1 MGKRFMI
8 TNDILN
14 EVILQLDE
22 EQKQR
27 ILASHKEYCVLYLHI
42 FNAGSFTSCTLTN
55 YLERYS
61 NVSDSGNAICY
72 TSKIQEII
80 EYDNDEKEIQNN
92 IAENI
97 ANLFKHLDGKQNR
110 KGIFTHYRRIDPG
123 CAEKAIQ
130 ELYYF
135 EKTGGYYLLGLE
147 LCLFLEAAVIKSVN
161 SQY

>member
-1 MGKRFMI
+1 MI
-8 TNDILN
+8 TRDNFN
-14 EVILQLDE
+14 EVVLQLSEDD
-22 EQKQR
+22 KQR
-27 ILASHKEYCVLYLHI
+27 ILSSNKEYCVLYLHI
-42 FNAGSFTSCTLTN
+42 SNAGSFTSCTLTN

-80 EYDNDEKEIQNN
+80 EYDNSEKEIENN

-123 CAEKAIQ
+123 YADKAIRK
-130 ELYYF
+130 LYYF

-147 LCLFLEAAVIKSVN
+147 LCLFLEAAVIKIVN